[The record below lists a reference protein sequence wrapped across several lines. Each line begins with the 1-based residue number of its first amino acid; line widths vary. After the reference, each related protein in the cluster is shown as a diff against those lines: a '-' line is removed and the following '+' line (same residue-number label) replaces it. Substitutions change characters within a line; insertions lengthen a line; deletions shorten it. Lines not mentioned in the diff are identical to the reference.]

1 MGSTCLQL
9 SNSPTPNLYQ
19 NTKFASLV
27 IYVLDFDRFSLF
39 PLYLKPTDFPQ
50 TLMIDLIL
58 TDDGFSSNFNERF
71 NGTVA
76 QWLST

>member
-1 MGSTCLQL
+1 MSWEDIVSLIDVLSRTVMGSTCLQL

-58 TDDGFSSNFNERF
+58 TDDGF
-71 NGTVA
+71 
-76 QWLST
+76 